1 MNNAYSLMELA
12 NKSAAYHE
20 RMNLT
25 RSIEAKVMV
34 ELTNTENIENS
45 VTYTPPL
52 EFSELAFNDQARRE
66 TYVLVFLV
74 SFSIIYRG
82 VRNYSRVSVQCT

>member
-1 MNNAYSLMELA
+1 MNSAYSIMELA
-12 NKSAAYHE
+12 NRSALYHE

-34 ELTNTENIENS
+34 ELTNTEIEEK

-52 EFSELAFNDQARRE
+52 EFAELAFNDQARRE
-66 TYVLVFLV
+66 TYVLIFLV
-74 SFSIIYRG
+74 SFCTIY
-82 VRNYSRVSVQCT
+82 CTH

>member
-1 MNNAYSLMELA
+1 MNSAYSIMELA

-34 ELTNTENIENS
+34 ELTNTEIENPG
-45 VTYTPPL
+45 TYTPPL
-52 EFSELAFNDQARRE
+52 EFAELAFNDQARRE

-74 SFSIIYRG
+74 SFSISYTCDTQTL
-82 VRNYSRVSVQCT
+82 VVMCN